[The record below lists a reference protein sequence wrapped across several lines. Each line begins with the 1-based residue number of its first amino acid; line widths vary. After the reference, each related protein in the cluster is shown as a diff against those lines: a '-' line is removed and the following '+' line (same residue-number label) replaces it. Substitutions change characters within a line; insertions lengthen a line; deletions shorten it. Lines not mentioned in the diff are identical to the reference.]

1 MHFVW
6 KGVIINET
14 HRLFVLVLMLTL
26 SHLKW
31 HKHFIVSSK
40 LVIGTLGIPNPCVLL
55 IVINIDTKHQ
65 CMHKRYFMH
74 CYLSGSNLLNT
85 SFFATGKKTKVNEGS
100 RMSKPIWFW
109 ATNDFIATFK
119 AYEKVVINI
128 FYETNENWAQ
138 ILIFV
143 ILMFE

>member
-1 MHFVW
+1 MIPNTNACI
-6 KGVIINET
+6 KDILCIVIYQDQIYLT
-14 HRLFVLVLMLTL
+14 HRF
-26 SHLKW
+26 
-31 HKHFIVSSK
+31 
-40 LVIGTLGIPNPCVLL
+40 
-55 IVINIDTKHQ
+55 
-65 CMHKRYFMH
+65 
-74 CYLSGSNLLNT
+74 CYRQ
-85 SFFATGKKTKVNEGS
+85 KTKVNEGS

-143 ILMFE
+143 ILMLYFHLGIFRFSDSIKASRIWCNNIPNTCMVIVYYYIKSFTATRKKIST